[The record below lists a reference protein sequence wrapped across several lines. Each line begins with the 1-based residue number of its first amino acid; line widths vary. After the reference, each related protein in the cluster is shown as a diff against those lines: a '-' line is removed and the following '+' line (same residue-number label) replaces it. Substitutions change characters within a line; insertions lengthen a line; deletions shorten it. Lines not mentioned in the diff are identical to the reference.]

1 MKKTQRF
8 IAVCIA
14 LLLLSACSGENGQNT
29 ATESTTQTSTPESE
43 IQTESETDDPY
54 TDSLL
59 TADYEGYSFR
69 ILGAENDI
77 PMLLVEE
84 TNGSPVND
92 AVYQANAAVEER
104 LNIQLTEVKL
114 SSWND
119 ASAVRKFIEAGTDEL
134 DLGVCHD
141 ITAGNLSLD
150 GLFCNL
156 REMPHLDFT
165 KPWWPSFT
173 VDALTVNDK
182 MYLYSN
188 YSGYNGLRGTKNMYV
203 NLDKLQDLALDS
215 PYDMVRNK
223 TWTLD
228 RVIEMTKGIYTDLN
242 GDGERTRDDFYGFAF
257 TGLFY
262 GWLENFGVEA
272 YTHTADGKA
281 VELTLNNERTV
292 QIVDTVKGWLYNG
305 NEGVYYKS
313 QHKSLH
319 DTDSYPV
326 IFAEGNC
333 LFTYGSLYV
342 LIEELVNADITYGI
356 LPMPLLDEN
365 QESYY
370 GVCYDSP
377 MWVPTTISDADRTGV
392 VVESMSAEG
401 YHTILPAYKDVAL
414 KNRYTVDED
423 SAEMLDIIFANRL
436 LSFSYIY
443 GGENG
448 FQQILNTIVPS
459 DSLQFASYYTANESK
474 ELKRIDEINE
484 AFSTER

>member
-1 MKKTQRF
+1 MRNFDRIKLLLL
-8 IAVCIA
+8 A
-14 LLLLSACSGENGQNT
+14 LLLLSSCSGKDTEDT
-29 ATESTTQTSTPESE
+29 ATETSAESIVAEAVTQTD
-43 IQTESETDDPY
+43 SETDNIV
-54 TDSLL
+54 TDDLPQV
-59 TADYEGYSFR
+59 DYEGYSFR

-92 AVYQANAAVEER
+92 AVFQANAAVEDR
-104 LNIQLTEVKL
+104 LNIVLTEVKL

-119 ASAVRKFIEAGTDEL
+119 APAIRKSIDARTDDL

-156 REMPHLDFT
+156 REIPHLDFT

-173 VDALTVNDK
+173 VDSLTVNGK

-203 NLDKLQDLALDS
+203 NLEKLQDLSLDS
-215 PYDMVRNK
+215 PYDMVRNQE
-223 TWTLD
+223 WTLD

-272 YTHTADGKA
+272 YTHAEDGKT
-281 VELTLNNERTV
+281 VELTLNNDRTV

-313 QHKSLH
+313 KHKSLH

-326 IFAEGNC
+326 IFADGNC

-342 LIEELVNADITYGI
+342 LLDELVNADVVYGI
-356 LPMPLLDEN
+356 LPMPLLDET
-365 QESYY
+365 QESYL

-377 MWVPTTISDADRTGV
+377 MWIPTTVSDMDRTGV
-392 VVESMSAEG
+392 VVEAMSIEG
-401 YHTILPAYKDVAL
+401 YRTILPAYKDVAL
-414 KNRYTVDED
+414 KNRYTVDKD

-443 GGENG
+443 GGDQG
-448 FQQILNTIVPS
+448 FQQILNTLIPS
-459 DSLQFASYYTANESK
+459 DSLQFASYYTANEPK
-474 ELKRIDEINE
+474 ELKRIAEINA
-484 AFSTER
+484 AFSD